1 MWDGSHSDSR
11 GCGNR
16 GGVALITVPL
26 RPQIGLGLSG
36 SGLLL
41 HRTFTAPR
49 RRSWTVWTAAMLSS
63 ESALATH
70 FHKLVPTEV
79 AEEHQV
85 LIP

>member
-1 MWDGSHSDSR
+1 MRDGSHSDNR

-16 GGVALITVPL
+16 GSVAPTTVPL

-36 SGLLL
+36 SGLVV

-49 RRSWTVWTAAMLSS
+49 RQSWTVAMLRS
-63 ESALATH
+63 EWALATH
-70 FHKLVPTEV
+70 FHKLVPAEV

>member
-1 MWDGSHSDSR
+1 MRDGSHSDNR

-16 GGVALITVPL
+16 GSVAPTTVPL

-36 SGLLL
+36 SGLLV

-49 RRSWTVWTAAMLSS
+49 RQSWTVWTAAMLSS
-63 ESALATH
+63 EWALATH
-70 FHKLVPTEV
+70 LHKLVPTEV